1 MNVFVLNFLRDVLT
15 SVNRR
20 GTLFVEAQVIDGEA
34 FKAKNSHPIDL
45 STSKSL
51 VV

>member
-15 SVNRR
+15 VVNRR

-34 FKAKNSHPIDL
+34 FKAKIVTP
-45 STSKSL
+45 
-51 VV
+51 